1 MAILWILISFLVAVA
16 AWLGFWMLIT
26 WLVDKSERQK
36 RFIAATAPTSPPD
49 GFYTGS
55 AYLLGNRPVP
65 WLGKSFESE
74 NQKGFNIF
82 TSKGAA
88 LLKVM
93 TPLYKGFRLNA
104 DGNTDAYYFKNS
116 VSRGFRDKGI
126 DTFKLDYDLPEN
138 PFLIRIILDE
148 IVETGPQE
156 FFGKVHMK
164 IFPGYYATI
173 GFFGLR
179 KD

>member
-82 TSKGAA
+82 TSKGVVGDIDIIIFFAGSRVHNQEMVSA
-88 LLKVM
+88 SSIHYVVRLLH
-93 TPLYKGFRLNA
+93 TSSSPGFLH
-104 DGNTDAYYFKNS
+104 F
-116 VSRGFRDKGI
+116 
-126 DTFKLDYDLPEN
+126 
-138 PFLIRIILDE
+138 
-148 IVETGPQE
+148 
-156 FFGKVHMK
+156 
-164 IFPGYYATI
+164 FPGL
-173 GFFGLR
+173 FSSFLL
-179 KD
+179 